1 MTDKQVLGIARG
13 GGLNLLGQV
22 CSQVAMLV
30 VTVLL
35 ARQLGREDVGR
46 YAQASAILSLL
57 GLVSLSGL
65 RTGLTRFV
73 AVHLAEWEAGALRG
87 TVRLSIA
94 LTTGAAA
101 LLGLALYLAAPGLAH
116 GAFHD
121 QGLALPLQVVA
132 LVLPAATFTDS
143 ALAATQGFRTMK
155 PFALVGLV
163 FEPLLRVGL
172 SAALIAGGAGLGGAL
187 AAMAV
192 SNLAAAAAAAWAL
205 RRLLRRVAQAA
216 PTRARLRELLGFSLL
231 SWGASLASSGLVWA
245 DTILIGALRSSAE
258 VGVYNVATRL
268 VTLATFVMPAI
279 NGGLGPSIANL
290 HHRHQT
296 ESLRRAYAVATSW
309 ILRLS
314 MPVFVVLLA
323 FPSQLLRTDTEHV
336 GAAAV
341 EHGRQPRRARP
352 ERGAEP
358 LAEPD
363 PRHPR
368 RGHGLGTGAGDREPR
383 QGGAGLVHHAD
394 AAVRPGRAQGRAGGG
409 RGARRRPA
417 GAAMGGHGGHPAGDR
432 AGPGP
437 GRRRV
442 PGAAGR
448 ARDRC
453 GGPPG
458 DAHPAE
464 PGARRRGRGA
474 DPLTRGS
481 CLGLPPEWITRSGG
495 RGRRRARPGARAAR
509 CSGRGCAGRGRAAAA
524 GCPSARRRGR
534 PAPGARPP
542 RGTRTA
548 CPWSAPGRPP
558 CGRSST
564 GSRPRGGPAPA
575 RSRAGCGRTRTAPLR
590 PPVTRARSRSWPAAP
605 GSPPRA
611 PAPASGGG
619 LLPWRS
625 RAGP

>member
-1 MTDKQVLGIARG
+1 MADKQVLGIARG

-73 AVHLAEWEAGALRG
+73 AVHLAEGEAGALRG
-87 TVRLSIA
+87 TVRLGIA

-121 QGLALPLQVVA
+121 QVLA

-279 NGGLGPSIANL
+279 NGALGPRIANL
-290 HHRHQT
+290 YHRHQT

-314 MPVFVVLLA
+314 LPGFVVLLA
-323 FPSQLLRTDTEHV
+323 FPSQLLRLFGNGFRE
-336 GAAAV
+336 GAAVTAV
-341 EHGRQPRRARP
+341 
-352 ERGAEP
+352 
-358 LAEPD
+358 LAAGKLAD
-363 PRHPR
+363 A
-368 RGHGLGTGAGDREPR
+368 GTGPC
-383 QGGAGLVHHAD
+383 GLMLNMSG
-394 AAVRPGRAQGRAGGG
+394 RPLWSTVDNLVALVLNVVLNLWLIPTHGIL
-409 RGARRRPA
+409 
-417 GAAMGGHGGHPAGDR
+417 GAAMAWALALAIVNLARVVQVWCIMRMLPFDLGVLKGVLAGAGALAAGLLARQWVAMAAIPLATALGLVQVGVVYLALLAVLGIGAEDR
-432 AGPGP
+432 LVL
-437 GRRRV
+437 RTLLRRV
-442 PGAAGR
+442 RDAGA
-448 ARDRC
+448 
-453 GGPPG
+453 
-458 DAHPAE
+458 
-464 PGARRRGRGA
+464 GA
-474 DPLTRGS
+474 LTS
-481 CLGLPPEWITRSGG
+481 
-495 RGRRRARPGARAAR
+495 
-509 CSGRGCAGRGRAAAA
+509 
-524 GCPSARRRGR
+524 
-534 PAPGARPP
+534 
-542 RGTRTA
+542 
-548 CPWSAPGRPP
+548 
-558 CGRSST
+558 
-564 GSRPRGGPAPA
+564 
-575 RSRAGCGRTRTAPLR
+575 
-590 PPVTRARSRSWPAAP
+590 
-605 GSPPRA
+605 
-611 PAPASGGG
+611 
-619 LLPWRS
+619 
-625 RAGP
+625 

>member
-73 AVHLAEWEAGALRG
+73 AVHLAEGEAGALRG
-87 TVRLSIA
+87 TVRLGIA

-279 NGGLGPSIANL
+279 NGALGPRIANL

-309 ILRLS
+309 ILRLFGDGFREGAAVAAVLAAGKLADAGTGPCGLMLNMS
-314 MPVFVVLLA
+314 GRPLWSTVDNLVALVLNVVLNLWLI
-323 FPSQLLRTDTEHV
+323 PT
-336 GAAAV
+336 
-341 EHGRQPRRARP
+341 HGI
-352 ERGAEP
+352 
-358 LAEPD
+358 L
-363 PRHPR
+363 
-368 RGHGLGTGAGDREPR
+368 
-383 QGGAGLVHHAD
+383 
-394 AAVRPGRAQGRAGGG
+394 
-409 RGARRRPA
+409 
-417 GAAMGGHGGHPAGDR
+417 GAAMAWALALAIVNLARVVQVWCIMRMLPFDLGVLKGVLAGAGALAAGLLARQWVAMAAIPLATALGLVQVGVVYLALLAVLGIGAEDR
-432 AGPGP
+432 LVL
-437 GRRRV
+437 RTLLRRV
-442 PGAAGR
+442 RDAGA
-448 ARDRC
+448 
-453 GGPPG
+453 
-458 DAHPAE
+458 
-464 PGARRRGRGA
+464 GA
-474 DPLTRGS
+474 LTR
-481 CLGLPPEWITRSGG
+481 
-495 RGRRRARPGARAAR
+495 
-509 CSGRGCAGRGRAAAA
+509 
-524 GCPSARRRGR
+524 
-534 PAPGARPP
+534 
-542 RGTRTA
+542 
-548 CPWSAPGRPP
+548 
-558 CGRSST
+558 
-564 GSRPRGGPAPA
+564 
-575 RSRAGCGRTRTAPLR
+575 
-590 PPVTRARSRSWPAAP
+590 
-605 GSPPRA
+605 
-611 PAPASGGG
+611 
-619 LLPWRS
+619 
-625 RAGP
+625 

>member
-1 MTDKQVLGIARG
+1 MADKQVLGIARG

-73 AVHLAEWEAGALRG
+73 AVHLAEGEAGALRG
-87 TVRLSIA
+87 TVRLGIA

-279 NGGLGPSIANL
+279 NGALGPRIANL
-290 HHRHQT
+290 YHRHQT

-314 MPVFVVLLA
+314 LPGFVVLLA
-323 FPSQLLRTDTEHV
+323 FPSQLLRLFGNGFRE
-336 GAAAV
+336 GAAVTAV
-341 EHGRQPRRARP
+341 
-352 ERGAEP
+352 
-358 LAEPD
+358 LAAGKLAD
-363 PRHPR
+363 A
-368 RGHGLGTGAGDREPR
+368 GTGPC
-383 QGGAGLVHHAD
+383 GLMLNMSG
-394 AAVRPGRAQGRAGGG
+394 RPLWSTVDNLVALVLNVVLNLWLIPTHGIL
-409 RGARRRPA
+409 
-417 GAAMGGHGGHPAGDR
+417 GAAMAWALALAIVNLARVVQVWCIMRMLPFDLGVVKGVLAGAGALAAGLLARQWVAMAAIPLATALGLVQVGVVYLALLAVLGIGAEDR
-432 AGPGP
+432 LVL
-437 GRRRV
+437 RTLLRRV
-442 PGAAGR
+442 RDAGA
-448 ARDRC
+448 
-453 GGPPG
+453 
-458 DAHPAE
+458 
-464 PGARRRGRGA
+464 GA
-474 DPLTRGS
+474 LTS
-481 CLGLPPEWITRSGG
+481 
-495 RGRRRARPGARAAR
+495 
-509 CSGRGCAGRGRAAAA
+509 
-524 GCPSARRRGR
+524 
-534 PAPGARPP
+534 
-542 RGTRTA
+542 
-548 CPWSAPGRPP
+548 
-558 CGRSST
+558 
-564 GSRPRGGPAPA
+564 
-575 RSRAGCGRTRTAPLR
+575 
-590 PPVTRARSRSWPAAP
+590 
-605 GSPPRA
+605 
-611 PAPASGGG
+611 
-619 LLPWRS
+619 
-625 RAGP
+625 